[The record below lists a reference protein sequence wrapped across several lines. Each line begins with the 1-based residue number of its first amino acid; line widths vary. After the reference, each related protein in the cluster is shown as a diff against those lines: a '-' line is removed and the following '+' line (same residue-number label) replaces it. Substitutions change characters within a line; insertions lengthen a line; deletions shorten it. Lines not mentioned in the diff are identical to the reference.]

1 MPEEALMNI
10 KLFAVIATFA
20 LTVPTLSLAIA
31 TPSIA
36 AAPAKLQGFFVDS
49 KWSVDVMPSDGFLT
63 YRGTDLATGKSLS
76 LKRVKVSGSAD
87 RRVYTWSNSGTRYHV
102 IWQPKDPDYVRL
114 QVTQPDGKLVVD
126 RLLSRQEDGC

>member
-1 MPEEALMNI
+1 MNI

-20 LTVPTLSLAIA
+20 LTVPTLSLGMA

-49 KWSVDVMPSDGFLT
+49 KWSVDIMPRDGFLT
-63 YRGTDLATGKSLS
+63 YRGTNLATNKSLS

-87 RRVYTWSNSGTRYHV
+87 RRVYTWSNSGTLYNV

-114 QVTQPDGKLVVD
+114 QVIQPGGKLVVD
-126 RLLSRQEDGC
+126 QLLARQEDGC